1 MKRFLNLVITNMANV
16 LMPIIILSLIT
27 VIIQVGIYS
36 FNLVTREDYKENVNV
51 MEDAD
56 NQEVICKRP
65 VEFITETEEVLFY
78 TLMLIT
84 VVAGVFLTGFRIRE
98 KNEILSVF
106 RMLPVKRITLFC
118 VSAASNI
125 LSVLGIYL
133 VNLTSVALCYIIY
146 NGLVHIKFREAKL
159 DRIDGLAVGEMIM
172 FLIIFTVPAVVMT
185 IVYYK
190 KAYSIKGKK
199 RGDKNE

>member
-84 VVAGVFLTGFRIRE
+84 VVAGVFLTGFRI
-98 KNEILSVF
+98 
-106 RMLPVKRITLFC
+106 P
-118 VSAASNI
+118 
-125 LSVLGIYL
+125 
-133 VNLTSVALCYIIY
+133 LCLYT
-146 NGLVHIKFREAKL
+146 N
-159 DRIDGLAVGEMIM
+159 
-172 FLIIFTVPAVVMT
+172 
-185 IVYYK
+185 
-190 KAYSIKGKK
+190 
-199 RGDKNE
+199 